1 MNMKQSV
8 LRVAVA
14 AAATVLVGVGAVGP
28 VYAVDDSA
36 DDQATSSQ
44 GRQTSQ
50 EKKAEKTEETE
61 STETES
67 TETESTDP
75 DHTDGTAATEGDV
88 DGEQPE
94 STADQNDGGANSYDC
109 EEGPEGPYCG
119 TERTEDSANGKGD
132 GDATGRPGAG
142 TVGKADNK
150 NPRGQ
155 EPGPSDANNGYE
167 CDGNEGIAKGNPAH
181 TGCTDGAPEEEPAQV
196 VCPQGA
202 TMNAEGECVVP
213 AEADGTCPV
222 DATMEEGEC
231 LVPPLS
237 VDQVAGVQA
246 ERSAVLGAQAVN
258 RAPVAVAPAAGILPA
273 TGAGE
278 YTLALVAGVGLL
290 ATGGVLLAR
299 RRLHAGR

>member
-8 LRVAVA
+8 LRVAA
-14 AAATVLVGVGAVGP
+14 AVAATVLVGVGAVGP
-28 VYAVDDSA
+28 VYAEDNDAS
-36 DDQATSSQ
+36 ATSSQ
-44 GRQTSQ
+44 GQEAR
-50 EKKAEKTEETE
+50 EKKPGQERKAGETE

-67 TETESTDP
+67 TSTSP

-155 EPGPSDANNGYE
+155 EPGPNDANGGYE

-181 TGCTDGAPEEEPAQV
+181 TGCTESEEKPAQV
-196 VCPQGA
+196 TCPEGA
-202 TMNAEGECVVP
+202 TMNAESECVVP
-213 AEADGTCPV
+213 TEADGTCPV

-278 YTLALVAGVGLL
+278 YTLAVVAGVGLL
-290 ATGGVLLAR
+290 AVGGVLLAR
-299 RRLHAGR
+299 RRLQAGR